1 MAAYQDNQAIFENI
15 PEGSGFRIA
24 VVCAEWNKEITDKLL
39 TGCTEVLQ
47 KSGAEVV
54 KSVVPGTF
62 ELSFAAQYWAN
73 DLQVDAII
81 TLGCV
86 IKGETPHFDFIC
98 NASANGITQVSLS
111 SGKPVVFGVLT
122 TLNLDQA
129 NERAGGKHG
138 HKGKEA
144 AITALKLLH
153 SFK

>member
-15 PEGSGFRIA
+15 PAGSGFKIA

-39 TGCTEVLQ
+39 FGCLEVLQ
-47 KSGAEVV
+47 NAGAEIIQ
-54 KSVVPGTF
+54 SVVPGTF
-62 ELSFAAQYWAN
+62 ELSYAAQYWAN

-98 NASANGITQVSLS
+98 NATANGITQVSLS

-122 TLNLDQA
+122 TLNLGQA
-129 NERAGGKHG
+129 KERAGGKHG
-138 HKGKEA
+138 HKGREA